1 MSSWCISIELQGIQG
16 LIFLLVLKKI
26 FSMYPLVMK
35 YEAIQSKSNPLDL
48 MCAIR
53 LNKILGMLAVVIPKM
68 LITSRYRGW
77 KLKMWKWMLNY
88 VFILH
93 FYIFLLDWKKML
105 LRFFCSGQKRFS
117 SSQCKYAMGR
127 EKRRSSFLLKKRSI
141 FSNNS
146 IKNLSLVLSLQ
157 VHHITSELPLGCWRF
172 TWVPLDS
179 NVSTSTQFTKSFL
192 FSKQWNKSLDCNQA
206 INKC

>member
-1 MSSWCISIELQGIQG
+1 MMHFNWTSRDSRVD
-16 LIFLLVLKKI
+16 FLLLLKKI

-35 YEAIQSKSNPLDL
+35 YEAIQSKFNPLDL

-77 KLKMWKWMLNY
+77 KCENECWTTFSFCTSTSSYLTGKKCFSDFFA
-88 VFILH
+88 VVKKG
-93 FYIFLLDWKKML
+93 FLLLNANMRDGK
-105 LRFFCSGQKRFS
+105 
-117 SSQCKYAMGR
+117 R

>member
-1 MSSWCISIELQGIQG
+1 
-16 LIFLLVLKKI
+16 
-26 FSMYPLVMK
+26 
-35 YEAIQSKSNPLDL
+35 
-48 MCAIR
+48 
-53 LNKILGMLAVVIPKM
+53 
-68 LITSRYRGW
+68 
-77 KLKMWKWMLNY
+77 MLNY

-93 FYIFLLDWKKML
+93 FYIFLLDWKKNASQIFL
-105 LRFFCSGQKRFS
+105 QWSKKVFFFS
-117 SSQCKYAMGR
+117 MQICDGKR

-179 NVSTSTQFTKSFL
+179 SNVSTSTQFTKSFL

>member
-35 YEAIQSKSNPLDL
+35 YEAIQSKFNPLDL

-105 LRFFCSGQKRFS
+105 LRFFAVVKKG
-117 SSQCKYAMGR
+117 
-127 EKRRSSFLLKKRSI
+127 FLLLNANMRWEGRKTKVKFSFKEKK
-141 FSNNS
+141 
-146 IKNLSLVLSLQ
+146 
-157 VHHITSELPLGCWRF
+157 H
-172 TWVPLDS
+172 
-179 NVSTSTQFTKSFL
+179 FL
-192 FSKQWNKSLDCNQA
+192 KQ
-206 INKC
+206 

>member
-1 MSSWCISIELQGIQG
+1 MMHFNWTSRDSRVD
-16 LIFLLVLKKI
+16 FLLLLKKI

-35 YEAIQSKSNPLDL
+35 YEAIQSKFNPLDL

-77 KLKMWKWMLNY
+77 KCENECWTTFSFCTSTSSYLTGKNASQ
-88 VFILH
+88 
-93 FYIFLLDWKKML
+93 IFLQWSKKV
-105 LRFFCSGQKRFS
+105 FFFSMQICDGKRKTKVKFS
-117 SSQCKYAMGR
+117 
-127 EKRRSSFLLKKRSI
+127 FKKRSI

-157 VHHITSELPLGCWRF
+157 VHHEWIAPWMLEIHMGAFGLKCQHVQSP
-172 TWVPLDS
+172 
-179 NVSTSTQFTKSFL
+179 FTKSFL

>member
-16 LIFLLVLKKI
+16 LIFLRVLKKI

-35 YEAIQSKSNPLDL
+35 YEAIQSKFNPLDL

-105 LRFFCSGQKRFS
+105 LRFFLQWSKKVFFFS
-117 SSQCKYAMGR
+117 MQICAMGS
-127 EKRRSSFLLKKRSI
+127 EK
-141 FSNNS
+141 NEG
-146 IKNLSLVLSLQ
+146 Q
-157 VHHITSELPLGCWRF
+157 VF
-172 TWVPLDS
+172 
-179 NVSTSTQFTKSFL
+179 F
-192 FSKQWNKSLDCNQA
+192 
-206 INKC
+206 

>member
-1 MSSWCISIELQGIQG
+1 MHFNWTSRDSRVD
-16 LIFLLVLKKI
+16 FLLVALKKI

-35 YEAIQSKSNPLDL
+35 YEAIQSKFNPLDL

-77 KLKMWKWMLNY
+77 KCENECWTTFSFCTSTSSYLTGKNASQ
-88 VFILH
+88 
-93 FYIFLLDWKKML
+93 IFLQWSKKV
-105 LRFFCSGQKRFS
+105 FFFS
-117 SSQCKYAMGR
+117 MQICDGKR

>member
-1 MSSWCISIELQGIQG
+1 MTHFNWTSRDSRVD
-16 LIFLLVLKKI
+16 FLLLLKKI

-35 YEAIQSKSNPLDL
+35 YEAIQSKFNPLDL

-93 FYIFLLDWKKML
+93 FYIFLLDWLKNASQIFLQWSKKV
-105 LRFFCSGQKRFS
+105 FFFS
-117 SSQCKYAMGR
+117 MQICDGKR

-157 VHHITSELPLGCWRF
+157 VHHEWIAPWMLEIHMGAFGLKCQH
-172 TWVPLDS
+172 VHAIH
-179 NVSTSTQFTKSFL
+179 KI
-192 FSKQWNKSLDCNQA
+192 FSL
-206 INKC
+206 

>member
-35 YEAIQSKSNPLDL
+35 YEAIQSKFNPLDL

-93 FYIFLLDWKKML
+93 FYIFLLDWLKNASQI
-105 LRFFCSGQKRFS
+105 FCSGQKRFS
-117 SSQCKYAMGR
+117 SSQCKYAR
-127 EKRRSSFLLKKRSI
+127 WEARKTKVKFSFKEKKHFL
-141 FSNNS
+141 
-146 IKNLSLVLSLQ
+146 
-157 VHHITSELPLGCWRF
+157 
-172 TWVPLDS
+172 
-179 NVSTSTQFTKSFL
+179 
-192 FSKQWNKSLDCNQA
+192 KQ
-206 INKC
+206 

>member
-1 MSSWCISIELQGIQG
+1 
-16 LIFLLVLKKI
+16 
-26 FSMYPLVMK
+26 
-35 YEAIQSKSNPLDL
+35 
-48 MCAIR
+48 
-53 LNKILGMLAVVIPKM
+53 
-68 LITSRYRGW
+68 
-77 KLKMWKWMLNY
+77 MLNY

-93 FYIFLLDWKKML
+93 FYIFLLDWKKCFSDFFAVVKKGFL
-105 LRFFCSGQKRFS
+105 LLNANMRDGK
-117 SSQCKYAMGR
+117 R

>member
-35 YEAIQSKSNPLDL
+35 YEAIQSKFNPLDL

-88 VFILH
+88 GFILH
-93 FYIFLLDWKKML
+93 FYIFLLDWKKCFSD
-105 LRFFCSGQKRFS
+105 FFAVVKKG
-117 SSQCKYAMGR
+117 
-127 EKRRSSFLLKKRSI
+127 FLLLNANMRWEARKTKVKFSFKEKK
-141 FSNNS
+141 
-146 IKNLSLVLSLQ
+146 
-157 VHHITSELPLGCWRF
+157 H
-172 TWVPLDS
+172 
-179 NVSTSTQFTKSFL
+179 FL
-192 FSKQWNKSLDCNQA
+192 KQ
-206 INKC
+206 